1 MITHKMKKLDRV
13 CLLIVI
19 VISVTCGYLIVNHV
33 NRQKRL
39 ILQEEN
45 LISEKLK
52 KLDLAETNLENLNKF
67 LDDTK
72 KELKVI
78 NDQIPESAKIG
89 EFLREID
96 SLMKKREEILINIEP
111 LSPVMEDHYKRIPIR
126 MEFKGSFDNT
136 YKILHDLETMNRLL
150 VMEKIKI
157 LKSNVDKHCKVDL
170 TTSVF
175 EM

>member
-1 MITHKMKKLDRV
+1 MITLRMKKLDRV

-19 VISVTCGYLIVNHV
+19 VISVTCGYLILNRVNK
-33 NRQKRL
+33 QKRL
-39 ILQEEN
+39 ILQEKD

-52 KLDLAETNLENLNKF
+52 KLNLAETNLENLNKF

-78 NDQIPESAKIG
+78 NDQIPETAKIG
-89 EFLREID
+89 EFLTEID
-96 SLMKKREEILINIEP
+96 SLMEKRNELLINIEP
-111 LSPVMEDHYKRIPIR
+111 LSPVIENHYKRIPIR
-126 MEFKGSFDNT
+126 MEFKGSFENT

-157 LKSNVDKHCKVDL
+157 LKSSVDEHCKVDL

>member
-1 MITHKMKKLDRV
+1 MITLRMKKLDRV
-13 CLLIVI
+13 CLLTVI
-19 VISVTCGYLIVNHV
+19 VISVTCGYLIVSLV
-33 NRQKRL
+33 NKQKRQ
-39 ILQEEN
+39 ILQETE
-45 LISEKLK
+45 LLSEKLK
-52 KLDLAETNLENLNKF
+52 KLNLAETNLENLNKF

-78 NDQIPESAKIG
+78 NEQIPEKAKIG
-89 EFLREID
+89 TFLTEID
-96 SLMKKREEILINIEP
+96 SLMEQREELLINIEP
-111 LSPVMEDHYKRIPIR
+111 LPPVLENNYKRIPIR
-126 MEFKGSFDNT
+126 VEFKGSFENT